1 MSDDPLIWTPE
12 AEDILRNVPF
22 FARPQA
28 RQNIEK
34 LALSRNCETITP
46 ELVEE
51 ARRIFGQ

>member
-1 MSDDPLIWTPE
+1 MSEDLPLWTPE
-12 AEDILRNVPF
+12 AEDILRNIPF

-34 LALSRNCETITP
+34 LALARNCEIITP